1 MLKYSKIIV
10 LVIVLTFASTAL
22 FAQGLQQG
30 DARHG
35 RMPFGKWWR
44 NPNAMKKLNLT
55 QEEIRKLDEQFSSH
69 ARTFIKLKHA
79 VELEQF
85 EMDQLL
91 ESTTLDESALMAQF
105 TKLEKARADLSKERF
120 HYLVQVRKTLGPE
133 RFQTIKS
140 FRKKMFREKIARHKK
155 QHKKRQHNPE

>member
-1 MLKYSKIIV
+1 MLKRISITMI
-10 LVIVLTFASTAL
+10 LVVMTFTSTAL
-22 FAQGLQQG
+22 FAQGSPQG

-35 RMPFGKWWR
+35 RMPLGKWWH
-44 NPNAMKKLNLT
+44 NPDAVKKLNLT
-55 QEEIRKLDEQFSSH
+55 QEEINKLDEQFSSH
-69 ARTFIKLKHA
+69 ARTFIELKHA

-91 ESTTLDESALMAQF
+91 ENATLEEHALMAQF

-140 FRKKMFREKIARHKK
+140 FRKKMIREKMAHRK
-155 QHKKRQHNPE
+155 QKNKKRQSQP